1 MSADDGHLRVT
12 YNDIHKLIK
21 NAAEKI
27 KTEFRPD
34 LFVAIGGGGFAPSR
48 ILRTFCKI
56 QGGRNI
62 PIQAIGLSLYEQ
74 LGSSTAE
81 QIGKEVVRTQWL
93 DFSTLGRT
101 PLLGRRILIV
111 DEVDDTRTTLAYAV
125 RELQA
130 DLAKQLESLSEEQR
144 ARTPPTEFGIFV
156 VHNKLK
162 PKAAQLPDSV
172 MYFSGEDLPDVWVDY
187 PWEMVD
193 IDKHDALAAQ
203 QASNQAK
210 ANGTA
215 A

>member
-1 MSADDGHLRVT
+1 MVLP
-12 YNDIHKLIK
+12 
-21 NAAEKI
+21 
-27 KTEFRPD
+27 F
-34 LFVAIGGGGFAPSR
+34 
-48 ILRTFCKI
+48 
-56 QGGRNI
+56 
-62 PIQAIGLSLYEQ
+62 
-74 LGSSTAE
+74 
-81 QIGKEVVRTQWL
+81 
-93 DFSTLGRT
+93 
-101 PLLGRRILIV
+101 
-111 DEVDDTRTTLAYAV
+111 
-125 RELQA
+125 
-130 DLAKQLESLSEEQR
+130 QLESLSEEQR

-187 PWEMVD
+187 RKLALTLLRTLSHNFLICKSCLPRTAWEMVD